1 MKGYTLLELILAI
14 FLFSSIVGFVSF
26 FFLSY
31 LRAYSFSFEHQR
43 IINEAQGGMTQMI
56 REIRKI
62 RNGDNGSWPIIQ
74 ADDYSFVF
82 YADVTNDGRTDRVRY
97 FLDGTELKRGVIEPT
112 AVPVSY
118 PPQQE
123 TITTIARFV
132 QATSSAMFR
141 YYNGDWPGD
150 TINNPLPPSQRI
162 LNTRFVEI
170 TLTIYPTNQSVAKP
184 FTLSSGVTIRSMK
197 TNL

>member
-1 MKGYTLLELILAI
+1 MRGFTLLEFILAI

-26 FFLSY
+26 FFISY
-31 LRAYSFSFEHQR
+31 LQTYSFSFEHQR

-74 ADDYSFVF
+74 ADDFSFAF

-118 PPQQE
+118 PLQNE

-132 QATSSAMFR
+132 HATSSAIFR

-150 TINNPLPPSQRI
+150 TINNPLSPSQRV
-162 LNTRFVEI
+162 LNTRFVEV
-170 TLTIYPTNQSVAKP
+170 TLTIYPPSQSVTKP